1 MQSIGNLI
9 VKSED
14 ARRDFL
20 LDQSGLLLNATS
32 DWLSGFYN
40 KHCREIA
47 SCKNK
52 LNWPLLKKDC
62 KLKGSSAFSHG
73 DRFTKVVSLQTTTV
87 IANDLSLN
95 VGLV

>member
-1 MQSIGNLI
+1 MPGVI
-9 VKSED
+9 
-14 ARRDFL
+14 FL

-32 DWLSGFYN
+32 DWFCGFYN

-47 SCKNK
+47 SCKK
-52 LNWPLLKKDC
+52 MLNWPLLKKDC

-87 IANDLSLN
+87 IANAPSMN